1 MCRYTRIRL
10 KTNRPKPGPGPRK
23 WSRSFCDAWAL
34 SKESQ
39 ALRWVS
45 WLADPA
51 APGSIGEIS
60 TPLPRRPGARRAGPG
75 PRWPRSPPGTG
86 IGRERAADSVSGG
99 GANPKEKPSGVH
111 RGPRACAG
119 GSSASSPGA
128 ARRSGL
134 N

>member
-10 KTNRPKPGPGPRK
+10 KTKRLKPGPGPRK
-23 WSRSFCDAWAL
+23 WSRSFYDARAR
-34 SKESQ
+34 SKECQ

-60 TPLPRRPGARRAGPG
+60 APLARRPGARRAGPG

-86 IGRERAADSVSGG
+86 MRRERAADSVSGG
-99 GANPKEKPSGVH
+99 GANPNEKPSGVH
-111 RGPRACAG
+111 GGPCACAC
-119 GSSASSPGA
+119 GSSAFSPGA
-128 ARRSGL
+128 AQRSGL